1 MLNNKKVLIMGMGL
15 TGKSALKALSQ
26 MPCKVYVYDENKNL
40 NLSNIKEDFVIFKD
54 EDLKDIDLIIKS
66 PGIYPDHDLL
76 VKARDENIEVISDL
90 EFAYR
95 ITKCKNLIA
104 ITGTNGKTTTTTLL
118 GDILKRV
125 RKTYVGGNIGVG
137 LSDIALEAKKDD
149 FFVIEASSFQLEDTL
164 TFKPKIAILTYV
176 TKDHLDWHKSED
188 NYVRAK
194 YKIFA
199 NQDGEDYA
207 ILNSE
212 DRAARDLKKLKSKVL
227 YFSAKN
233 NNIEGAFLKDKAIY
247 VRLRGREEKIID
259 IKDIKI
265 PGIHNAKNIMAAIL
279 AAKILKV
286 DDEIIIDAV
295 KKFTGVAHRIEFIK
309 EIKGVKYYNDSKGTN
324 PDSTLVAVEA
334 MDQNCIL
341 IAGGYDKGSDFDDL
355 FKKASSK
362 ISHLILM
369 GQTAEKISLA
379 AKKYNIDYYLVEN
392 LQMAVT
398 TAKNLAKKGDSILL
412 SPACASWDMYKSY
425 EERGE
430 DFQKIV
436 SELI

>member
-26 MPCKVYVYDENKNL
+26 MPCKVYVYEENKNL

-54 EDLKDIDLIIKS
+54 EDLMDIDLIIKS
-66 PGIYPDHDLL
+66 PGIYPDHDIL
-76 VKARDENIEVISDL
+76 VKARDENIEIISDL

-104 ITGTNGKTTTTTLL
+104 ITGTNGKTTATTLL

-149 FFVIEASSFQLEDTL
+149 FFVIEASSFQLEDTQ

-212 DRAARDLKKLKSKVL
+212 DRSARDLKKLKSKVL
-227 YFSAKN
+227 YFSAEN

-247 VRLRGREEKIID
+247 VRLKGREEKIID
-259 IKDIKI
+259 IKDIKV

-324 PDSTLVAVEA
+324 PDSTLVAVAA
-334 MDQNCIL
+334 MDQSCIL
-341 IAGGYDKGSDFDDL
+341 IAGGYDKGSDFDEL
-355 FKKASSK
+355 FKKTSSK

-369 GQTAEKISLA
+369 GQTAEKISMA

-398 TAKNLAKKGDSILL
+398 TAKNLAKRGDSILL

-430 DFQKIV
+430 DFRKIV